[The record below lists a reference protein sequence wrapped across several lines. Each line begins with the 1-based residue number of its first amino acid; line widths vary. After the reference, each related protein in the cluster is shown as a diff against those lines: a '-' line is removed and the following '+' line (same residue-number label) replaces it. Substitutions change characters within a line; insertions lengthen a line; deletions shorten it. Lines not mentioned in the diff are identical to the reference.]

1 MRTSGAV
8 FLLTAALTG
17 LTQAAWLENFSQSL
31 CRTDI
36 RCYTKT
42 YYCSRILNVPYIQR
56 VMTQVLSYCYSLLG
70 SSTLRTTA
78 FTEDDLIDVM
88 SGLHGEQLPD
98 CVLVQMGL
106 VVDGQ
111 VNQAGL
117 YLALAN
123 TVISNNANQQNTFF
137 DAVSTC
143 PAPSK
148 PQLASFGACVI
159 QACVS
164 AL

>member
-1 MRTSGAV
+1 MRASGAV

-17 LTQAAWLENFSQSL
+17 FTQAAWLENFSH
-31 CRTDI
+31 
-36 RCYTKT
+36 
-42 YYCSRILNVPYIQR
+42 
-56 VMTQVLSYCYSLLG
+56 
-70 SSTLRTTA
+70 
-78 FTEDDLIDVM
+78 DLIDVM
-88 SGLHGEQLPD
+88 SGVHGEQLPD

-106 VVDGQ
+106 VVDGR

-123 TVISNNANQQNTFF
+123 TVISNNFNQQNTFL
-137 DAVSTC
+137 DAISTC